1 MENTGSE
8 MMKIPITMCHGMD
21 EVYSPDKP
29 LTPDTFD
36 ALISIASELGFESID
51 YNQLDHWRAGHGRLP
66 ERPIMFDLDHPVRS
80 IRYGIHEVLARYGF
94 AGNLFINTGPL
105 DPSNAEQRAIY
116 GDCMTWEQIGELVAA
131 GWHVGAHTV
140 NHPNL
145 SVLSLEDPSG
155 DRLREELAACDET
168 IEKYLGIKPRDFAF
182 TGTSFSS
189 IAKAE
194 VARRY
199 RFGRLWIVGSI
210 YQVDGREVR
219 YAELVGVPGDDD
231 ADGGP
236 PRAAR
241 YITRDTDPYL
251 LPSME
256 LQALIYEPAAFRRYL
271 EGALER

>member
-1 MENTGSE
+1 